1 MSAVER
7 TAGRWLERLALAGVL
22 ALMSAMLVAMADI
35 VARKAL
41 GFSIKGTIDVEQ
53 LAQIACVFCV
63 LPVTF
68 LREANITVDF
78 LTDRLPP
85 RPLAWLR
92 CAVQVLCALLLAAIA
107 WYSADQALVQ
117 VRNGDRS
124 QTLGIPMVLYW
135 APMLFGTAVSVA
147 ATLLLALK
155 YGLAAAYGPAKAP

>member
-7 TAGRWLERLALAGVL
+7 TTDRWLERLALAGVL
-22 ALMSAMLVAMADI
+22 ALMSAMLVVMADI

-41 GFSIKGTIDVEQ
+41 GFSIKGTVDVEQ

-63 LPVTF
+63 LPITF

-78 LTDRLPP
+78 LTDRLSP

-107 WYSADQALVQ
+107 WHSADQALVQ

-124 QTLGIPMVLYW
+124 QTLGLPMALYW
-135 APMLFGTAVSVA
+135 IPMLFGTTVSIG

-155 YGLAAAYGPAKAP
+155 FGLVGAYGPAKAR

>member
-1 MSAVER
+1 LSAVER
-7 TAGRWLERLALAGVL
+7 TADRWLERLALAGML
-22 ALMSAMLVAMADI
+22 ALMSAMLVVMADI

-41 GFSIKGTIDVEQ
+41 GFSIKGTIDLQQ

-63 LPVTF
+63 LPLAF
-68 LREANITVDF
+68 LRETNITVDF

-85 RPLAWLR
+85 RSLAWLR

-117 VRNGDRS
+117 IRNGDRS
-124 QTLGIPMVLYW
+124 QTLGIPMAMYW
-135 APMLFGTAVSVA
+135 VPMLFGAATSVA

-155 YGLAAAYGPAKAP
+155 YGLAAAYGPARAP